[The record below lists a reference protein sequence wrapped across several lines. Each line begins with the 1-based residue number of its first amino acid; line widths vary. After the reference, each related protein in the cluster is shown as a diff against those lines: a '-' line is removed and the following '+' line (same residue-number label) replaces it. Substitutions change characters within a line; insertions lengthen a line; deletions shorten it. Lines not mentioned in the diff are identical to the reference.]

1 MIPSSALPQRRSIS
15 RVKCFASWGE
25 RITSSVSS
33 LVWAAEGDQLKL
45 PVITVLLSI
54 TANLS
59 GLRSSSTAQFGFSA
73 MLRCRKPEFKPLS
86 LVGLGEMPHSYEEL
100 SELGLLAVG
109 GFDAL
114 IKVFIVHDF
123 TDLKNQEI
131 RAEFRNPI

>member
-1 MIPSSALPQRRSIS
+1 M
-15 RVKCFASWGE
+15 
-25 RITSSVSS
+25 
-33 LVWAAEGDQLKL
+33 KL

-114 IKVFIVHDF
+114 RQVVVVYSFADS
-123 TDLKNQEI
+123 KNQEI
-131 RAEFRNPI
+131 RSEFRKSI

>member
-1 MIPSSALPQRRSIS
+1 M
-15 RVKCFASWGE
+15 
-25 RITSSVSS
+25 
-33 LVWAAEGDQLKL
+33 
-45 PVITVLLSI
+45 
-54 TANLS
+54 S
-59 GLRSSSTAQFGFSA
+59 GFRFRSTAQFGFSG

-86 LVGLGEMPHSYEEL
+86 LVGLCEMPHSYEEL

-114 IKVFIVHDF
+114 IKVFIVHGF